1 MNFMGPAKAL
11 MELIKT
17 IEAWEDLDAKILNQ
31 EKLAEKSKNHE
42 QA

>member
-1 MNFMGPAKAL
+1 MVPAKPI
-11 MELIKT
+11 MELMKT

-31 EKLAEKSKNHE
+31 EKIVEKSKDNE